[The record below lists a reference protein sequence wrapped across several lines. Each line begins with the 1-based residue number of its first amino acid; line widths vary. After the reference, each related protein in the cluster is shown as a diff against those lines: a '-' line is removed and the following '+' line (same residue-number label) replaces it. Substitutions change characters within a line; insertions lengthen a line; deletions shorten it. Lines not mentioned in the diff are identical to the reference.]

1 MAGDKK
7 IILLLNKIDL
17 VPVENAHQWQN
28 YLRRE
33 YPTVLF
39 KANLQNQQTHLSS
52 NVLFK
57 KSLMENSQ
65 VAEEMI
71 KSSKSVGPDH
81 LVQLIKQLSKVEGTN
96 RAVTVGLIGYPN
108 VGKSSV
114 INSLKRTK
122 ACQVSSVAGSTKCL
136 QEVKLDKQVKLLDC
150 PGVIFEM
157 QDKTNLILRNTLK
170 LDDDLDEI
178 VQAIL
183 EKVEHPQLL
192 ELYKI
197 ETFKGCEDFLAKVAR
212 SAGRLIKGGIPDFK
226 KAAKMVVEDWN
237 KGRIKYFT
245 IPPNVTETVME
256 VEPLPQM

>member
-1 MAGDKK
+1 MAGEKK

-17 VPVENAHQWQN
+17 VPIENAHAWQN
-28 YLRRE
+28 HLRRE

-39 KANLQNQQTHLSS
+39 KSNQQHQQSNLSS

-57 KSLMENSQ
+57 KSMTENSEL
-65 VAEEMI
+65 AGDLI
-71 KSSKSVGPDH
+71 KSSKAVGPDH

-114 INSLKRTK
+114 INSLKRMK

-157 QDKTNLILRNTLK
+157 QDKTNLILRNTLR
-170 LDDDLDEI
+170 LDDDLEDI

-183 EKVEHPQLL
+183 QKVSHAEL
-192 ELYKI
+192 E
-197 ETFKGCEDFLAKVAR
+197 
-212 SAGRLIKGGIPDFK
+212 
-226 KAAKMVVEDWN
+226 
-237 KGRIKYFT
+237 
-245 IPPNVTETVME
+245 
-256 VEPLPQM
+256 

>member
-1 MAGDKK
+1 MSCRCRTIEQKILGMAGEKK

-17 VPVENAHQWQN
+17 VPIENAHAWQN
-28 YLRRE
+28 HLRRE

-39 KANLQNQQTHLSS
+39 KSNQQHQQSNLSS

-57 KSLMENSQ
+57 KSMTENSEL
-65 VAEEMI
+65 AGDLI
-71 KSSKSVGPDH
+71 KSSKAVGPDH

-114 INSLKRTK
+114 INSLKRMK

-157 QDKTNLILRNTLK
+157 QDKTNLILRNTLR
-170 LDDDLDEI
+170 LDDDLEDI

-183 EKVEHPQLL
+183 QKVSHAEL
-192 ELYKI
+192 E
-197 ETFKGCEDFLAKVAR
+197 
-212 SAGRLIKGGIPDFK
+212 
-226 KAAKMVVEDWN
+226 
-237 KGRIKYFT
+237 
-245 IPPNVTETVME
+245 
-256 VEPLPQM
+256 

>member
-1 MAGDKK
+1 MAGEKK

-17 VPVENAHQWQN
+17 VPIENAHAWQN
-28 YLRRE
+28 HLRRE

-39 KANLQNQQTHLSS
+39 KSNQQHQQSNLSS

-57 KSLMENSQ
+57 KSMTENSEL
-65 VAEEMI
+65 AGDLI
-71 KSSKSVGPDH
+71 KSSKAVGPDH

-114 INSLKRTK
+114 INSLKRMK

-157 QDKTNLILRNTLK
+157 QDKTNLILRNTLR
-170 LDDDLDEI
+170 LDDDLEDI

-183 EKVEHPQLL
+183 QKVSHAEL
-192 ELYKI
+192 ESQYKI
-197 ETFKGCEDFLAKVAR
+197 EPFKSC
-212 SAGRLIKGGIPDFK
+212 
-226 KAAKMVVEDWN
+226 
-237 KGRIKYFT
+237 
-245 IPPNVTETVME
+245 
-256 VEPLPQM
+256 

>member
-1 MAGDKK
+1 MACRCRNIEQKILAMEGDKK

-17 VPVENAHQWQN
+17 IPVENAHLWQN
-28 YLRRE
+28 HLRRE

-57 KSLMENSQ
+57 KSMIDQSG

-114 INSLKRTK
+114 INSLKRMKT
-122 ACQVSSVAGSTKCL
+122 CQVSSIAGSTKCL
-136 QEVKLDKQVKLLDC
+136 Q
-150 PGVIFEM
+150 
-157 QDKTNLILRNTLK
+157 
-170 LDDDLDEI
+170 
-178 VQAIL
+178 
-183 EKVEHPQLL
+183 
-192 ELYKI
+192 
-197 ETFKGCEDFLAKVAR
+197 
-212 SAGRLIKGGIPDFK
+212 
-226 KAAKMVVEDWN
+226 
-237 KGRIKYFT
+237 
-245 IPPNVTETVME
+245 
-256 VEPLPQM
+256 